1 MKQEEKPLMTSNS
14 TKEYCPKCGSIEI
27 DAMTPRTKYACGS
40 SDYDKRPNTFQQS
53 DECKQASQ
61 N

>member
-14 TKEYCPKCGSIEI
+14 TKEYCPKCGSIEV
-27 DAMTPRTKYACGS
+27 DALTPRTKYACGS
-40 SDYDKRPNTFQQS
+40 SDYDNRPNTFQQS